1 MRVISPPGHFPRK
14 WEFRLSDFPGV
25 TFMELTRGSHCLV
38 SPKHA
43 RAPQSYQIRAI
54 GSSGAAKSAASVFAS
69 RRTARSYVVGTRFYG
84 LWKPITIGRVGTM
97 SCDSAAELARV
108 ALNAAST
115 ARGHPAPS
123 RWRYAG

>member
-1 MRVISPPGHFPRK
+1 LPRLTETRARTAK
-14 WEFRLSDFPGV
+14 LPDKGYRFEWCSEIRGFGV
-25 TFMELTRGSHCLV
+25 RITANG
-38 SPKHA
+38 
-43 RAPQSYQIRAI
+43 
-54 GSSGAAKSAASVFAS
+54 
-69 RRTARSYVVGTRFYG
+69 ARSYVVGTRFYG